1 MKKVTLSYIAKESGF
16 SIKTVSRVINE
27 EPNVKEETR
36 RKIKKI
42 IVDKN
47 YSVNIMAKALKSK
60 TTKTIIVFIDK
71 HSGGYWNAWHSLI
84 MKDLI
89 LKFKERGFKVI
100 FSPSSGKDAIED
112 ETDGFELLKSGIADG
127 ALIFD
132 NMANDIRI
140 KYLKA
145 NNIPFVIVGKDLDGQ
160 NTSYVDLDN
169 YMAGFKGAKYLIDK
183 KCERILFFL
192 GYEVFT
198 VDQERARGF
207 KEACKNSNVEFKIIF
222 NIDRIEKLYE
232 ISKKIIGEF
241 NPDGIFV
248 SGDEKVLALYK
259 SINELS
265 KRIPQD
271 IMVLGIDN
279 LPQSRFL
286 YPSLSSVDQN
296 VDQFSSKLVNLLI
309 EMIHKKSIKIKRI
322 LINPKIIERESTLR

>member
-1 MKKVTLSYIAKESGF
+1 MKKVTLSDIAKESGF

-42 IVDKN
+42 ILDKN

-60 TTKTIIVFIDK
+60 ITKTIIVFIDK
-71 HSGGYWNAWHSLI
+71 HAGGYWNAWHSLI

-132 NMANDIRI
+132 NMTNDIRI

-145 NNIPFVIVGKDLDGQ
+145 NSIPFVIVGKDLDGQ

-169 YMAGFKGAKYLIDK
+169 FMVGFKGAKYLIEK

-192 GYEVFT
+192 GYEIFT
-198 VDQERARGF
+198 VDQERSRGF
-207 KEACKNSNVEFKIIF
+207 KEACRNSNVEFKVIF
-222 NIDRIEKLYE
+222 NIDKIEKLYE
-232 ISKKIIGEF
+232 
-241 NPDGIFV
+241 V
-248 SGDEKVLALYK
+248 ST
-259 SINELS
+259 
-265 KRIPQD
+265 
-271 IMVLGIDN
+271 
-279 LPQSRFL
+279 
-286 YPSLSSVDQN
+286 PSCSMSC
-296 VDQFSSKLVNLLI
+296 
-309 EMIHKKSIKIKRI
+309 
-322 LINPKIIERESTLR
+322 

>member
-1 MKKVTLSYIAKESGF
+1 MKKVTLSDIARETGF

-36 RKIKKI
+36 RIIKEVITKK
-42 IVDKN
+42 D

-132 NMANDIRI
+132 NMTNDIRI
-140 KYLKA
+140 KYLMS
-145 NNIPFVIVGKDLDGQ
+145 NGIPFVIVGKDLDSQ

-169 YMAGFKGAKYLIDK
+169 YMAGFKGANYLIGK

-207 KEACKNSNVEFKIIF
+207 KNACEKANVDYKIVF
-222 NIDRIEKLYE
+222 NIDKIDKLYSVSKE
-232 ISKKIIGEF
+232 IINEF

-248 SGDEKVLALYK
+248 SGDEKAIALYK
-259 SINELS
+259 SINEL
-265 KRIPQD
+265 KKKIPED

-309 EMIHKKSIKIKRI
+309 EMLYKKNVKAKRI
-322 LINPKIIERESTLR
+322 LIDPKIIERESTLR